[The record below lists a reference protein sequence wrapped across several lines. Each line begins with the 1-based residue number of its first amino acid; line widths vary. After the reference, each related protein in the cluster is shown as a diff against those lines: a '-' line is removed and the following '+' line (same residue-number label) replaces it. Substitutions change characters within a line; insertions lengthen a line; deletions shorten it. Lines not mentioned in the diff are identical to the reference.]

1 MSSKHEIIQYNRE
14 FLYHIPKREYPNIYT
29 CFKKYPRLK
38 ELLYYIYREVDEKQ
52 TLPYKHMTSFI
63 ITNKKLR
70 SIMHAYNDRQVNP
83 QVNYLFALGVI
94 RKLNDKLEGMS
105 YIMEEWKKDN
115 PKKETM
121 NTLILV
127 KLTDEKLDQI
137 EQRAK
142 LLLERRISP
151 SNISAKNLIVNGLEW
166 LADELYFR
174 NRNARKNIEANQEIA
189 FREQLIECMQEEIQ
203 RTGYTTKE
211 DVVNWIK
218 EGTGWSNIYINRYLG
233 RHRAYINDV
242 FHYHKPTQQEK
253 ALYKLKSSSFIY
265 TSLE

>member
-14 FLYHIPKREYPNIYT
+14 FLYHIPKREYPNIYK

-52 TLPYKHMTSFI
+52 TLPYKNMTSFI

-127 KLTDEKLDQI
+127 KLTDAKLDQI

-142 LLLERRISP
+142 LLLDRRISP

-189 FREQLIECMQEEIQ
+189 FREQLIECMQEEIT
-203 RTGYTTKE
+203 RTGYTTKD

-233 RHRAYINDV
+233 RHRTYINDA
-242 FHYHKPTQQEK
+242 FHYHKPTKQEIDK
-253 ALYKLKSSSFIY
+253 YKLEGKAFIY
-265 TSLE
+265 SPK

>member
-14 FLYHIPKREYPNIYT
+14 FLYHIPKREYPNIYK

-52 TLPYKHMTSFI
+52 TLPYKNMTSFI

-94 RKLNDKLEGMS
+94 RKLNDKLEEMS
-105 YIMEEWKKDN
+105 YIMQEWKKDN

-127 KLTDEKLDQI
+127 KLTDAKLDQI

-166 LADELYFR
+166 LADALYFR

-189 FREQLIECMQEEIQ
+189 FREQLIECMQEEIT
-203 RTGYTTKE
+203 RTGYTTKD

-233 RHRAYINDV
+233 RHRTYINDA
-242 FHYHKPTQQEK
+242 FHYHKPTKQEIDK
-253 ALYKLKSSSFIY
+253 YKLEGKAFIY
-265 TSLE
+265 SPK

>member
-14 FLYHIPKREYPNIYT
+14 FLYHIPKREYPNIYK

-52 TLPYKHMTSFI
+52 TLPYKNMTSFI

-94 RKLNDKLEGMS
+94 RKLNDKLEEMS
-105 YIMEEWKKDN
+105 YIMQEWKKDN

-127 KLTDEKLDQI
+127 KLTDAKLDQI

-189 FREQLIECMQEEIQ
+189 FREQLIECMQEEIT
-203 RTGYTTKE
+203 RTGYTTKD

-233 RHRAYINDV
+233 RHRTYINDA
-242 FHYHKPTQQEK
+242 FHYHKPTKQEIDK
-253 ALYKLKSSSFIY
+253 YKLEGKAFIY
-265 TSLE
+265 SPK

>member
-1 MSSKHEIIQYNRE
+1 
-14 FLYHIPKREYPNIYT
+14 
-29 CFKKYPRLK
+29 
-38 ELLYYIYREVDEKQ
+38 
-52 TLPYKHMTSFI
+52 
-63 ITNKKLR
+63 
-70 SIMHAYNDRQVNP
+70 
-83 QVNYLFALGVI
+83 
-94 RKLNDKLEGMS
+94 
-105 YIMEEWKKDN
+105 
-115 PKKETM
+115 M

-189 FREQLIECMQEEIQ
+189 FREQLIKCMQEEIQ
-203 RTGYTTKE
+203 QTGYTTKE

-218 EGTGWSNIYINRYLG
+218 EGTGWSNIYINRYIG

>member
-1 MSSKHEIIQYNRE
+1 MTSKHEIIQYNRE
-14 FLYHIPKREYPNIYT
+14 FLYHIPKGIYPNIYK

-52 TLPYKHMTSFI
+52 TLPYKNMTSFI

-127 KLTDEKLDQI
+127 KLTDERLDQI

-151 SNISAKNLIVNGLEW
+151 SNISAKSLIVNGLEW

-174 NRNARKNIEANQEIA
+174 NRNARKNIEASQEIA
-189 FREQLIECMQEEIQ
+189 FREQLIEWMQAEIEQ
-203 RTGYTTKE
+203 TGYTTKE
-211 DVVNWIK
+211 DVVDWIK
-218 EGTGWSNIYINRYLG
+218 EGTGWSNTYINRYLG
-233 RHRAYINDV
+233 RHRAFINSA
-242 FHYHKPTQQEK
+242 FYYHKPTKQEIDKYELQGK
-253 ALYKLKSSSFIY
+253 AFIY
-265 TSLE
+265 SQK